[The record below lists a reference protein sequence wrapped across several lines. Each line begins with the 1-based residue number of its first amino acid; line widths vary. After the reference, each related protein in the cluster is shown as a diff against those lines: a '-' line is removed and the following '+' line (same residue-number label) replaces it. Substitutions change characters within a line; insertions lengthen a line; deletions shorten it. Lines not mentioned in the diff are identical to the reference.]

1 MNLTNVFK
9 DFCTKLNKR
18 KGFLSEDNIRFYWFA
33 SMLKYDSNLNN
44 YSLEEPYPK
53 SKEELDL
60 KYENNSEI
68 FVFEI
73 KFHRYQIKNGKG
85 LPKTESA
92 GKIFNDLIRLP
103 SWTVETRKPIHY
115 FFLYVTDNVMNEY
128 LSGSKLLKTFFNSEV
143 GISFTGRFICENC
156 AGGNTSKSFFRSA
169 CRSLGGKLCSTYSS
183 KTKVCFTTCKGKEG
197 PILTHN
203 ITLIDKNDALHCGAY
218 TLKTPE
224 CWVRL
229 YEIK

>member
-1 MNLTNVFK
+1 MNLTDVFK
-9 DFCTKLNKR
+9 VFCTELSKR

-33 SMLKYDSNLNN
+33 SMLKQDSILNN

-60 KYENNSEI
+60 KYENDSEI

-103 SWTVETRKPIHY
+103 SWTVKTCKPIRY
-115 FFLYVTDNVMNEY
+115 FFLYVTDNVMNIY
-128 LSGSKLLKTFFNSEV
+128 LDQNF
-143 GISFTGRFICENC
+143 
-156 AGGNTSKSFFRSA
+156 
-169 CRSLGGKLCSTYSS
+169 
-183 KTKVCFTTCKGKEG
+183 
-197 PILTHN
+197 
-203 ITLIDKNDALHCGAY
+203 
-218 TLKTPE
+218 
-224 CWVRL
+224 
-229 YEIK
+229 